1 MSEAILS
8 CKSEQKPIFLLFLDA
23 KSAFDSVFIPYLIR
37 KLYWSGMDKQAVLYL
52 DNRLSN
58 RVTVCEWDK
67 DIVGPIVDEHGL
79 EQGGV
84 NSSDC
89 YKIYNNELLQQSQAT
104 GLGVNLHNVQV
115 VSAVGQADDTVLVS
129 DSIAKLN
136 HILQLCLKY
145 CEKYCVELSPSKTK
159 LMVIPPGKKP
169 LVIPYNPIKIGDKQ
183 ITFVEEAEHVGVL
196 RSVHGNMPN
205 IVHRIAAFK
214 KSLGALVSCGL
225 ARGRRTN
232 PAASIRIL
240 STYCTPVLVSG
251 LSSLVLSSR
260 EVASLEQQYK
270 KTLQNILKLSTS
282 SPSSLVHFVAGS
294 MPLTAILH
302 SRQITLFGMI
312 SRLPGDP
319 LQKLAH
325 QSLLTS
331 QTFSWFTRVRDLM
344 QQYLLPHPLVILANP
359 PKKEDFKKLIKAKIL
374 DYWEKKLRAEAALLP
389 SLNYVYTQFMSLS
402 CPHKLWQ

>member
-1 MSEAILS
+1 MRVWSD
-8 CKSEQKPIFLLFLDA
+8 KP
-23 KSAFDSVFIPYLIR
+23 
-37 KLYWSGMDKQAVLYL
+37 
-52 DNRLSN
+52 
-58 RVTVCEWDK
+58 EH
-67 DIVGPIVDEHGL
+67 IVGPIVDEHGL

-270 KTLQNILKLSTS
+270 KLYK
-282 SPSSLVHFVAGS
+282 
-294 MPLTAILH
+294 
-302 SRQITLFGMI
+302 I
-312 SRLPGDP
+312 S
-319 LQKLAH
+319 
-325 QSLLTS
+325 
-331 QTFSWFTRVRDLM
+331 
-344 QQYLLPHPLVILANP
+344 
-359 PKKEDFKKLIKAKIL
+359 
-374 DYWEKKLRAEAALLP
+374 
-389 SLNYVYTQFMSLS
+389 
-402 CPHKLWQ
+402 